1 MDKSLHLGALNM
13 AIEDQNKFRDEPVK
27 DSNKE
32 FGVQP
37 ASSK

>member
-1 MDKSLHLGALNM
+1 MDKSQHLGVLNM
-13 AIEDQNKFRDEPVK
+13 AIEDQDKFRDEPVK

-32 FGVQP
+32 LSVQP